1 MSDIF
6 LFEVY
11 KNINAPATAVDLLF
25 SLILLFPVLWNESS
39 CFSLQSSSISNI
51 ELLWEAALGA

>member
-11 KNINAPATAVDLLF
+11 KNINVPATAVHLLF
-25 SLILLFPVLWNESS
+25 SLILLFPMLWNESS
-39 CFSLQSSSISNI
+39 CFSLQSSSYYNT
-51 ELLWEAALGA
+51 ELLWD